1 MTPLASF
8 FLITILAWPHA
19 EVTYRFDASVTPEY
33 RVAAE
38 RALGLWERH
47 EGPVR
52 FRRVESGWWEDL
64 RWTFGWD
71 SSVVVRIDEQLPVFA
86 MTTLGAGA
94 HRELVFNPAKSSP
107 DWLEA
112 DLAHEW
118 GHVLG
123 LTHEHQRPDRDRYV
137 AFPPGF
143 LEGLGPHRAQD
154 YAVAAS
160 EPPPDNLGP
169 YDYTSLMHYSSN
181 IDGNRMVRRDT
192 GTLIPGAKAPSEGD
206 WNRLRALYSLAQ
218 EKP

>member
-1 MTPLASF
+1 MTL
-8 FLITILAWPHA
+8 LVWPHA
-19 EVTYRFDASVTPEY
+19 EVTYRFDTSVTPEHQ
-33 RVAAE
+33 VVVE
-38 RALGLWERH
+38 RALALWEQPAS
-47 EGPVR
+47 PVH
-52 FRRVESGWWEDL
+52 FRRVEGWWQDL
-64 RWTFGWD
+64 AWLVGLDR
-71 SSVVVRIDEQLPVFA
+71 SVVVRVDEHLSVFA

-123 LTHEHQRPDRDRYV
+123 LTHEHQRPDRDQYV
-137 AFPPGF
+137 SFPPGF
-143 LEGLGPHRAQD
+143 LEGLGPLRARD

-169 YDYTSLMHYSSN
+169 YDYASLMHYSSN